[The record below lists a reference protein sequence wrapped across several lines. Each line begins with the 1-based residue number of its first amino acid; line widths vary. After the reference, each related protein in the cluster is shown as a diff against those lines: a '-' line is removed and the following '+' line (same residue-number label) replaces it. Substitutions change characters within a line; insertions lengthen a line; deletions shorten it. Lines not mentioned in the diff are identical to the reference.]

1 MKTWYNR
8 LFSLRLLQP
17 KSWTKLPVVCCSS
30 WGFNASCKNHE
41 ILYVVTPPK
50 TNMEPENWPLE
61 KENPIGNHLF
71 FKVLC
76 SFSRGSNAWW
86 TGTISQWEPK
96 ALKTLLE
103 TGALSGVPE
112 GDEETGRFVRKGYP
126 NSLEGP
132 KVWTLKIP
140 WFGRFPFEM
149 IFLFSQKSCFR
160 FLRFGKYNPGFVVRM
175 MCLFVLPVVL
185 WLRGLE

>member
-1 MKTWYNR
+1 MLGG
-8 LFSLRLLQP
+8 LFVGLGP
-17 KSWTKLPVVCCSS
+17 
-30 WGFNASCKNHE
+30 
-41 ILYVVTPPK
+41 
-50 TNMEPENWPLE
+50 
-61 KENPIGNHLF
+61 
-71 FKVLC
+71 
-76 SFSRGSNAWW
+76 
-86 TGTISQWEPK
+86 WEPK

-112 GDEETGRFVRKGYP
+112 GDEETGGFVRKGYP

-160 FLRFGKYNPGFVVRM
+160 FLRFGKCNPGFVVRM

-185 WLRGLE
+185 GLRGTGVGSKRLTSRLEAFRPLNLDCTTV